1 MDGWLDGGGWVDG
14 WMDEWMDGWMNGWM
28 DGWMDGWMWSPACCH
43 HKWAQRKP
51 WHVTVICSLDRL
63 RLLPYQNA
71 LNFIAFY
78 CEMDG
83 LTDGRTD
90 GRMYGWIDG
99 RTDRW
104 TYRQTSQTDSQIVI

>member
-1 MDGWLDGGGWVDG
+1 MAG
-14 WMDEWMDGWMNGWM
+14 WMGEGGWMDGWMN
-28 DGWMDGWMWSPACCH
+28 GWMDGWMWSPACCH

-83 LTDGRTD
+83 LTDGRK
-90 GRMYGWIDG
+90 DG
-99 RTDRW
+99 RTDECMDGLTDGR
-104 TYRQTSQTDSQIVI
+104 TDGHTDRQVRLIVR